1 MEKPE
6 ALTISQAEDEQGLC
20 AGVEGTRIGLVV
32 TEKMKLERRTE
43 ISWVMEAKMRSVDFI
58 TGVTH
63 DELRE

>member
-43 ISWVMEAKMRSVDFI
+43 IS
-58 TGVTH
+58 
-63 DELRE
+63 